1 MKNEPMIKIDSELG
15 KRIALTSEHFER
27 ATIWD
32 DHPKGL
38 YVTQLVPKEPVAE
51 NLRAFF
57 RAATQIHTPLHI
69 VAQPEYINEIAREF
83 CYDFTVDAAGTPEW
97 NNCASKFL
105 G

>member
-1 MKNEPMIKIDSELG
+1 MITIDSELG
-15 KRIALTSEHFER
+15 KRIALTSERFER

-38 YVTQLVPKEPVAE
+38 YVTQLVPKAPAEE

-57 RAATQIHTPLHI
+57 AAAANIYTPVHI
-69 VAQPEYINEIAREF
+69 VAQPALVNKIAEEF
-83 CYDFTVDAAGTPEW
+83 GYDFMVDVAGTPEW

-105 G
+105 S